1 MCDFVDGADAKALV
15 DEMKNKFDKVAVML
29 LEAGDDKISAVC
41 GTKGVDVNA
50 GEWLK
55 TALAAADGKG
65 GGRPDFASG
74 SAKDVSK
81 KDELK
86 AVALEFVKSKLGA

>member
-1 MCDFVDGADAKALV
+1 
-15 DEMKNKFDKVAVML
+15 ML
-29 LEAGDDKISAVC
+29 LEVNEDKISAVC

-55 TALAAADGKG
+55 IALATADGKG
-65 GGRPDFASG
+65 GGRADFASG

-81 KDELK
+81 KEELK
-86 AVALEFVKSKLGA
+86 TAALGFVKNKLG